1 MQSLCSDEERL
12 SCLSSDTHAILL
24 LLSYSEETISSF
36 NRTSI
41 VAHVLCNDHD
51 CNAVQSLITV
61 TKLSCYSR
69 AIGAQSNR
77 CTITIICNAT
87 AEKLWCNRR
96 SISSSC
102 TIYLTVFAQSTY
114 NRSAITNF
122 TNNRLT
128 DIFLTKDGS
137 KRTNHVLQSSQP
149 ITSRLN

>member
-1 MQSLCSDEERL
+1 VQSLCSDEERL

-24 LLSYSEETISSF
+24 LLSYSEETISSY
-36 NRTSI
+36 NCTSI

-51 CNAVQSLITV
+51 CNAVHSPITV

-69 AIGAQSNR
+69 AIGAQNNR
-77 CTITIICNAT
+77 CTIAINCNAA

-96 SISSSC
+96 DISSSC
-102 TIYLTVFAQSTY
+102 TIYLTVFAQSSY
-114 NRSAITNF
+114 NRCTITNF